1 MKFSTRIKDFWDEFK
16 HRKIGMLGLGILT
29 IIVSISVLA
38 PIIAPMDPT
47 RWSDVNYWANNPK
60 GIPPTW
66 AYYIQ
71 GKVPIPQLY
80 LEGYKTKLAKIS
92 GYPMIQAY
100 LPINYTYTEF
110 PTMVKWRINLTFVGA
125 GAFYEIYLMRPDKRK
140 ITLYTGTAT
149 TSNASQGWTII
160 EIDATRHPDVERR
173 IYEWL
178 SSMGLNINKISAAAP
193 IQIAFTD
200 LKFLKKNKL
209 VPLRG
214 EYFFTVRAIAQG
226 KNINITQFKVIL
238 GATAYGLLGTD
249 KSGRD
254 LFKGLVW
261 GTPIAL
267 LIGVLTSV
275 LGVSIGLLYGVTS
288 GYIGGW
294 SDEAMMRVVDILM
307 SLPKLPVLIVLAIAY
322 RPTIWLIILFLTIF
336 GWMGIARVSRSIAL
350 QLKESAFVEAAR
362 AIGASRRRIVLVHI
376 IPNIVPYTVAALAL
390 GIPDAILT
398 EAALSFLGLG
408 DPSLPTWGAILNQAQ
423 TGGALGS
430 GMWWWFIPPGLAI
443 AVVSMAFV
451 FIGYAVDE
459 IVNPRLRR
467 R

>member
-1 MKFSTRIKDFWDEFK
+1 MKLLARAKEFWGEFK
-16 HRKIGMLGLGILT
+16 HRKIGLLGLGILA
-29 IIVSISVLA
+29 IIVAISVLA
-38 PIIAPMDPT
+38 PVIAPMDPT
-47 RWSDVNYWANNPK
+47 RWSDVGYWTNNPK
-60 GIPPTW
+60 GVPPTW
-66 AYYIQ
+66 FYYIQ
-71 GKVPIPQLY
+71 GRTPIPQLY
-80 LEGYKTKLAKIS
+80 LGDYTVSARKIS
-92 GYPMIQAY
+92 GYPMIEAS
-100 LPINYTYTEF
+100 LPVNFTYTEF
-110 PTMVKWRINLTFVGA
+110 PTMIKWRINLTFVGA
-125 GAFYEIYLMRPDKRK
+125 GAFYQIYVTRPDKK
-140 ITLYTGTAT
+140 KVTLYSGTVT
-149 TSNASQGWTII
+149 TSNASQGWSVI
-160 EIDATRHPDVERR
+160 EIDATRHPDVERN
-173 IYEWL
+173 IGEWL
-178 SSMGLNINKISAAAP
+178 NSQGIDINKANLEAP
-193 IQIAFTD
+193 VQAVFAD
-200 LKFLKKNKL
+200 LKMLKKNKP
-209 VPLRG
+209 VPLKGR
-214 EYFFTVRAIAQG
+214 YSFNIRAIAQG
-226 KNINITQFKVIL
+226 KEINVTRFRLIL
-238 GATAYGLLGTD
+238 GATAYGLMGTD

-267 LIGVLTSV
+267 LIGVLTSI
-275 LGVSIGLLYGVTS
+275 LGVAIGLLYGVTS
-288 GYIGGW
+288 GYVGGW
-294 SDEAMMRVVDILM
+294 SDEAMMRVVDVLM

-362 AIGASRRRIVLVHI
+362 AIGAGRRRIIVIHI